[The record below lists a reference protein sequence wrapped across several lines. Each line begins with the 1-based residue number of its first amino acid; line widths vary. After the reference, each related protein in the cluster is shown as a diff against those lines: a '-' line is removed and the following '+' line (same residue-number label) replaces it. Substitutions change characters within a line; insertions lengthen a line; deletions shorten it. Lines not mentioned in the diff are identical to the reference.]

1 MLLSLHNLRVDFQV
15 QRYMWTNVAV
25 WVEENL
31 TCIDV
36 LISVFLVNSADAERD
51 VFNEKPSKEDIVAA
65 TQVKLSL
72 FILPWLLWYIAVIYR
87 RSWYERR
94 MPRYYKSSVEV
105 FNSISPKGLYFL
117 SKILK
122 IFGGIQQKYWYLF

>member
-1 MLLSLHNLRVDFQV
+1 MC
-15 QRYMWTNVAV
+15 TNVAV

-72 FILPWLLWYIAVIYR
+72 FNLP
-87 RSWYERR
+87 
-94 MPRYYKSSVEV
+94 
-105 FNSISPKGLYFL
+105 
-117 SKILK
+117 
-122 IFGGIQQKYWYLF
+122 

>member
-1 MLLSLHNLRVDFQV
+1 MLLSSHNLKVDFQV
-15 QRYMWTNVAV
+15 QRYMCTNVAV

-31 TCIDV
+31 TCIDVLV

-72 FILPWLLWYIAVIYR
+72 FILP
-87 RSWYERR
+87 
-94 MPRYYKSSVEV
+94 
-105 FNSISPKGLYFL
+105 
-117 SKILK
+117 
-122 IFGGIQQKYWYLF
+122 

>member
-1 MLLSLHNLRVDFQV
+1 MC
-15 QRYMWTNVAV
+15 TNVAV

-31 TCIDV
+31 TFIDV

-72 FILPWLLWYIAVIYR
+72 FILP
-87 RSWYERR
+87 
-94 MPRYYKSSVEV
+94 
-105 FNSISPKGLYFL
+105 
-117 SKILK
+117 
-122 IFGGIQQKYWYLF
+122 

>member
-1 MLLSLHNLRVDFQV
+1 MC
-15 QRYMWTNVAV
+15 TNVAV

-65 TQVKLSL
+65 TQVKLK
-72 FILPWLLWYIAVIYR
+72 I
-87 RSWYERR
+87 
-94 MPRYYKSSVEV
+94 SVMC
-105 FNSISPKGLYFL
+105 L
-117 SKILK
+117 
-122 IFGGIQQKYWYLF
+122 IFPYTCTF

>member
-1 MLLSLHNLRVDFQV
+1 MC
-15 QRYMWTNVAV
+15 TNVAV

-72 FILPWLLWYIAVIYR
+72 FILP
-87 RSWYERR
+87 
-94 MPRYYKSSVEV
+94 
-105 FNSISPKGLYFL
+105 
-117 SKILK
+117 
-122 IFGGIQQKYWYLF
+122 

>member
-1 MLLSLHNLRVDFQV
+1 MC
-15 QRYMWTNVAV
+15 TNVAV

-31 TCIDV
+31 TCIDVLV

-72 FILPWLLWYIAVIYR
+72 FILP
-87 RSWYERR
+87 
-94 MPRYYKSSVEV
+94 
-105 FNSISPKGLYFL
+105 
-117 SKILK
+117 
-122 IFGGIQQKYWYLF
+122 

>member
-1 MLLSLHNLRVDFQV
+1 MC
-15 QRYMWTNVAV
+15 TNVAV

-65 TQVKLSL
+65 TQVKL
-72 FILPWLLWYIAVIYR
+72 IVC
-87 RSWYERR
+87 
-94 MPRYYKSSVEV
+94 K
-105 FNSISPKGLYFL
+105 
-117 SKILK
+117 LK
-122 IFGGIQQKYWYLF
+122 FQ

>member
-1 MLLSLHNLRVDFQV
+1 MC
-15 QRYMWTNVAV
+15 TNVAV

-65 TQVKLSL
+65 TQVKL
-72 FILPWLLWYIAVIYR
+72 I
-87 RSWYERR
+87 
-94 MPRYYKSSVEV
+94 MCK
-105 FNSISPKGLYFL
+105 
-117 SKILK
+117 LK
-122 IFGGIQQKYWYLF
+122 FQ

>member
-1 MLLSLHNLRVDFQV
+1 MC
-15 QRYMWTNVAV
+15 TNVAV

-72 FILPWLLWYIAVIYR
+72 FILL
-87 RSWYERR
+87 
-94 MPRYYKSSVEV
+94 
-105 FNSISPKGLYFL
+105 
-117 SKILK
+117 
-122 IFGGIQQKYWYLF
+122 

>member
-1 MLLSLHNLRVDFQV
+1 MC
-15 QRYMWTNVAV
+15 TNVAV

-65 TQVKLSL
+65 TQVKLIMCKLKFQWCVWFFHILVL
-72 FILPWLLWYIAVIYR
+72 FN
-87 RSWYERR
+87 
-94 MPRYYKSSVEV
+94 KV
-105 FNSISPKGLYFL
+105 FYFC
-117 SKILK
+117 
-122 IFGGIQQKYWYLF
+122 

>member
-1 MLLSLHNLRVDFQV
+1 MC
-15 QRYMWTNVAV
+15 TNIAV

-72 FILPWLLWYIAVIYR
+72 FILP
-87 RSWYERR
+87 
-94 MPRYYKSSVEV
+94 
-105 FNSISPKGLYFL
+105 
-117 SKILK
+117 
-122 IFGGIQQKYWYLF
+122 